1 LRRLRAAAGFT
12 LLELM
17 AVITIAGILMAIAIP
32 FMGNLSKNSLAD
44 KVYRD
49 LELDLRYARSQAV
62 TLSKEV
68 SFTPSNNWV
77 EGWVIKDKA
86 AGTTLRQK
94 KFNLDANTVTSDDLK
109 TSAPLTFSARGYSD
123 KDVKVTIKVEGCTGN
138 RVRVLAINRIGQIQL
153 DEVKAC

>member
-1 LRRLRAAAGFT
+1 MRTLRTSAGFT

-17 AVITIAGILMAIAIP
+17 VVVAIAGILMAIAIP

-62 TLSKEV
+62 TLGKEV
-68 SFTPSNNWV
+68 SFIPTDNWN
-77 EGWVIKDKA
+77 EGWIIKDKDE
-86 AGTTLRQK
+86 GTTLRQK
-94 KFNLDANTVTSDDLK
+94 KFNLDENTVTSNELE
-109 TSAPLTFSARGYSD
+109 TSTPLTFSAKGYSD
-123 KDVKVTIKVEGCTGN
+123 KDVKVTINVTGCTGN

-153 DEVKAC
+153 EEANAC